1 MNDFNNFNRPE
12 PVVTVRRQ
20 LTSPNTIWLVL
31 LLLVVAGG
39 ASVFWM
45 EYSKPKPVAVVEEP
59 IETPLSEADTEVYR
73 ESIERVPAP
82 SEGEQEVVE
91 ISDQNIKVVTKEEV
105 VALQSSSAQQAVF
118 VPPAAAQA
126 ISLDTLI
133 PAGEP
138 VADAPYQDQG
148 PTTVYTEGDVTILDF
163 SMDSNTSAGEPIT
176 LSGVVYSFDG
186 GLGKLAITSNG
197 ELYTVEI
204 GNARATTK
212 DGKLI
217 DVSKLK
223 KGDIITVDGTKV
235 SDTTNITAST
245 LTFTGV
251 QEYNIVF

>member
-12 PVVTVRRQ
+12 PVVTVRRP
-20 LTSPNTIWLVL
+20 LTSKNTVWLVV

-39 ASVFWM
+39 ASLYWIKFTA
-45 EYSKPKPVAVVEEP
+45 PKPVAVIEEP
-59 IETPLSEADTEVYR
+59 VETPLSEVETEIYR

-82 SEGEQEVVE
+82 SEGEQKVVE
-91 ISDQNIKVVTKEEV
+91 IVENNIKEVTKEEV
-105 VALQSSSAQQAVF
+105 AALQNSSAQQAVF
-118 VPPAAAQA
+118 IPPAAAQA
-126 ISLDTLI
+126 VPLDTLI

-163 SMDSNTSAGEPIT
+163 SIDSNTSAGEPIT
-176 LSGVVYSFDG
+176 LSGVVYSFDR
-186 GLGKLAITSNG
+186 GLGKLAVTSNG
-197 ELYTVEI
+197 ELYTVET